1 MPRAVT
7 TADLFAAPAL
17 PRGLEYHADFL
28 TRDEETDLLGLFA
41 TLPFREALFR
51 EYTARRR
58 VVRFGHH
65 YEPSGHAW
73 REIAPLPPLLAALR
87 RKVAAFRGCD
97 ERDYLHVLVTEYRPG
112 TPIGWHRD
120 RPQYG
125 RVAGVSF
132 ASDCR
137 MRFRPY
143 DNQHDRRAVVALELA
158 PRSLYVMEDDIRWK
172 WQHAIPP
179 TKGLRYSVTFRSRA
193 AKAMGERRGARDE
206 GDFSGGR

>member
-143 DNQHDRRAVVALELA
+143 DNQHDRSAVVALELA
-158 PRSLYVMEDDIRWK
+158 PRSLYVMEDDIRWQ
-172 WQHAIPP
+172 WQHGIAP
-179 TKGLRYSVTFRSRA
+179 TKGLRYSVTFRTR
-193 AKAMGERRGARDE
+193 AKAREERGTSNEGRDRT
-206 GDFSGGR
+206 SGR

>member
-1 MPRAVT
+1 MRIAATQP
-7 TADLFAAPAL
+7 DLFAPPPL
-17 PRGLEYHADFL
+17 PPGLDYRPDFL
-28 TRDEETDLLGLFA
+28 DVAGEATLIDAFA
-41 TLPFREALFR
+41 TLPFREAPFHQ
-51 EYTARRR
+51 YTARRR
-58 VVRFGHH
+58 VVRFGHDGYGDLGELQDGGPWPPWLIELGARAAH
-65 YEPSGHAW
+65 GAGVADDAFVHA
-73 REIAPLPPLLAALR
+73 
-87 RKVAAFRGCD
+87 
-97 ERDYLHVLVTEYRPG
+97 LVSEYRPG

>member
-1 MPRAVT
+1 MPRALT
-7 TADLFAAPAL
+7 TADLFDTPPL
-17 PRGLEYHADFL
+17 PPGLEYHADFL
-28 TRDEETDLLGLFA
+28 TAGEETELLALFE

-58 VVRFGHH
+58 IVRFGFHP
-65 YEPSGHAW
+65 EPAEHEW
-73 REIAPLPPLLAALR
+73 REIAPLPPPLAALR
-87 RKVAAFRGCD
+87 RKVAAFRGVD
-97 ERDYLHVLVTEYRPG
+97 EHAYLHVLVTEYRPG

-125 RVAGVSF
+125 RVAGISL
-132 ASDCR
+132 AADCR

-172 WQHAIPP
+172 WQHGIPP
-179 TKGLRYSVTFRSRA
+179 TKALRYSVTFRTA
-193 AKAMGERRGARDE
+193 A
-206 GDFSGGR
+206 